1 VIGIVAGALAI
12 AVLTWTAQAQQA
24 QTGGHQAQTGGRQ
37 AQHQESS
44 ARQEIFCEGLSAGQL
59 CLHGTVDVL
68 KLDAAKQASWREAG
82 QRYNKA
88 VDAATKQ
95 FLADAKP
102 ILSPQDFAKVEKW
115 FDKSVNGYINQ
126 QLLASTSKH

>member
-1 VIGIVAGALAI
+1 MRTPQTLMGIATGALAI

-24 QTGGHQAQTGGRQ
+24 QTGGRQ

-44 ARQEIFCEGLSAGQL
+44 AKQEVFCEGLSAGQL

-68 KLDAAKQASWREAG
+68 KLDAPKQASWREAG
-82 QRYNKA
+82 QRYNKT

-95 FLADAKP
+95 FLADAKA

>member
-1 VIGIVAGALAI
+1 MRTSRTVIRIAAGALAI
-12 AVLTWTAQAQQA
+12 AVVSWTAQAQQA
-24 QTGGHQAQTGGRQ
+24 QTGGHPAQ
-37 AQHQESS
+37 QHKESS
-44 ARQEIFCEGLSAGQL
+44 AKQEIFCEGLSAGQL

-102 ILSPQDFAKVEKW
+102 ILSPQDFVKVEKW

-126 QLLASTSKH
+126 QLLASTSRH